1 MNRHPHP
8 IWHVRTPLVRTSA
21 ARAPP
26 AAGPPPTRRAAESR
40 ARLCCIL
47 DRQSALA
54 AGARA
59 PGKRPAGS
67 PRNGLCYRKVRTPP
81 PNRPTATTHT
91 CAEESIRPDANR
103 PFCSGFAATAIKK
116 CRRAGSS
123 TCQIYQ
129 KSMPLNTHFRST
141 ALWLRRR
148 ALSTLQTGGWR
159 TSLGLDF
166 VVEVPHVDLWPAAR
180 RWIDPG
186 VSCCLLRYWPGG
198 NHNWSQRRLKAFSQ
212 VI

>member
-103 PFCSGFAATAIKK
+103 PFFFYPLNFGRRKIYS
-116 CRRAGSS
+116 RRAANM
-123 TCQIYQ
+123 Q
-129 KSMPLNTHFRST
+129 KYRQSAPLKTHFR
-141 ALWLRRR
+141 
-148 ALSTLQTGGWR
+148 
-159 TSLGLDF
+159 
-166 VVEVPHVDLWPAAR
+166 P
-180 RWIDPG
+180 ID
-186 VSCCLLRYWPGG
+186 
-198 NHNWSQRRLKAFSQ
+198 
-212 VI
+212 